1 VGTRAKARDY
11 ICSRTLVKILD
22 MQASIPCDLCGA
34 ANPRF
39 VLNSRS
45 LDGPLVE
52 CVNCGFRY
60 VGTRR
65 SALTFGSEAR
75 EETAAKVRAA
85 NQNLRYLRLEEEH
98 RLALLNSRWRLDL
111 IRQMK
116 PSGKLLEIGCARGDF
131 LQVARESFDVYG
143 VEPNPELAE
152 SSSKIAPVHQD
163 VIERTP
169 WNGFDIVASFHVIE
183 HVDSPRS
190 FIAAAAEK
198 LKPGGLLVIETPNI
212 DSLPFKILKSRWR
225 QFIPEHYYFFTPKT
239 ISRLLSDQGLRV
251 QSHTT
256 IGKYASADLIVNRLS
271 RYMPWLPN
279 ANGLSKRTFRINP
292 RDIMLVFATKGS

>member
-1 VGTRAKARDY
+1 
-11 ICSRTLVKILD
+11 

-34 ANPRF
+34 VNPRF
-39 VLNSRS
+39 VLNSRG

-65 SALTFGSEAR
+65 SALTFGSGAG
-75 EETAAKVRAA
+75 EETAANVRAA

-98 RLALLNSRWRLDL
+98 RLALLNARWRVDL
-111 IRQMK
+111 IRRVK
-116 PSGKLLEIGCARGDF
+116 SSGKLLEIGCARGDF

-143 VEPNPELAE
+143 VEPNPELAD
-152 SSSKIAPVHQD
+152 SSSKIASVHQD

-183 HVDSPRS
+183 HVDSPRR
-190 FIAAAAEK
+190 FIAAATEK

-225 QFIPEHYYFFTPKT
+225 QFIPEHYYFFTQKT
-239 ISRLLSDQGLRV
+239 ISRLLSDHGLRV
-251 QSHTT
+251 HSLTT
-256 IGKYASADLIVNRLS
+256 VGKYASVDLIVNRLS
-271 RYMPWLPN
+271 RYVPWLPN
-279 ANGLSKRTFRINP
+279 ANGFSKKTIRINP
-292 RDIMLVFATKGS
+292 MDIMLVFAIKDS